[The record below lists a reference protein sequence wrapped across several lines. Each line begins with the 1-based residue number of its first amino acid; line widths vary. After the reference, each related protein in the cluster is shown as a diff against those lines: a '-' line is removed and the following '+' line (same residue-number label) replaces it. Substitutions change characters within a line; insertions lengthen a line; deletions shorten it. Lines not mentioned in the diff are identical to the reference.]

1 MDKAKRIETIER
13 IEKQLK
19 IALKDLELVKQDITA
34 VDTHVPTNLTL
45 NDLYKAM
52 EKYKPYYGYWLKQA
66 MVENNISSLEELMKL
81 RPREVRK
88 MKKIGVTTLYYIRE
102 AMEDLGIQ
110 W

>member
-1 MDKAKRIETIER
+1 MNKAKRIEAIER
-13 IEKQLK
+13 IEKHLK
-19 IALKDLELVKQDITA
+19 MALEDLELVKQNIAT
-34 VDTHVPTNLTL
+34 VETHAPTNLTL

-52 EKYKPYYGYWLKQA
+52 EKYKPIYGYWLRQA
-66 MVENNISSLEELMKL
+66 MTENDISSLEELIKL